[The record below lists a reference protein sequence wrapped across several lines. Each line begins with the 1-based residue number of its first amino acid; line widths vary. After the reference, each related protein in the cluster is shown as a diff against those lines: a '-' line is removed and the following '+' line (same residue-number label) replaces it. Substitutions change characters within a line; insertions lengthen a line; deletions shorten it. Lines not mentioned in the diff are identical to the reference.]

1 MESDAAPGETSPGGS
16 RILRHPA
23 RGRQWEP
30 APAGD
35 REAATAIDEHIA
47 RYFGAPETVW
57 HELASD
63 LVHVDVHV
71 TPPRPDRPLY
81 TLVTSGMSDRPMN
94 VPPVV
99 DARYAELMIVLPP
112 DWPLTAEAFRDE
124 AAYWPVRLLKTIAR
138 LPHAY
143 GTWIGPGHT
152 IPNGDPPEPY
162 APGVP
167 FTGVLVAPV
176 LRCEDAAR
184 TIVTSEGRRI
194 SLLALIP
201 VHQAEMDLKLTSGSD
216 ALYDAFDRAGVSEVL
231 DPGRPSSV

>member
-1 MESDAAPGETSPGGS
+1 M
-16 RILRHPA
+16 
-23 RGRQWEP
+23 
-30 APAGD
+30 D
-35 REAATAIDEHIA
+35 RETATAIEEHIA
-47 RYFGAPETVW
+47 RHFGVAETVW
-57 HELASD
+57 HEIASD
-63 LVHVDVHV
+63 LVHIDVHV
-71 TPPRPDRPLY
+71 TAPSAERPLY
-81 TLVTSGMSDRPMN
+81 TLVTSGMSDLPMN
-94 VPPVV
+94 VPPAV
-99 DARYAELMIVLPP
+99 DTPYAELMMALPS

-143 GTWIGPGHT
+143 GTWIGPGHSV
-152 IPNGDPPEPY
+152 PNGDPPEPY

-167 FTGVLVAPV
+167 FLGVQVAPM

-201 VHQAEMDLKLTSGSD
+201 VHQAELNLKLASGSS

-231 DPGRPSSV
+231 HPGRPSSV

>member
-1 MESDAAPGETSPGGS
+1 MGSHATPDEASPDGS
-16 RILRHPA
+16 QIFRHPA
-23 RGRQWEP
+23 RGREWEP
-30 APAGD
+30 AAAGD
-35 REAATAIDEHIA
+35 PEAVTAIEEHIA

-63 LVHVDVHV
+63 LVHIDVHV
-71 TPPRPDRPLY
+71 TPPSPDRPRY
-81 TLVTSGMSDRPMN
+81 TLVTSGMSDLPMN
-94 VPPVV
+94 VPPAI
-99 DARYAELMIVLPP
+99 DTPYAELMMALPP

-124 AAYWPVRLLKTIAR
+124 AAYWPIRLLKTIAR

-143 GTWIGPGHT
+143 DTWIGPGHSV
-152 IPNGDPPEPY
+152 PNGDPPKPY

-184 TIVTSEGRRI
+184 TIVTSEGKHI

-201 VHQAEMDLKLTSGSD
+201 VHQAEMNLKLASGASV
-216 ALYDAFDRAGVSEVL
+216 LYDAFDRAGVSEVL
-231 DPGRPSSV
+231 DPARPSSV

>member
-1 MESDAAPGETSPGGS
+1 VGSHATPDEASPDGS
-16 RILRHPA
+16 QIFRHPA
-23 RGRQWEP
+23 RGREWEP
-30 APAGD
+30 AAAGD
-35 REAATAIDEHIA
+35 PEAVTAIEEHIA

-63 LVHVDVHV
+63 LVHIDVHV
-71 TPPRPDRPLY
+71 TPPSPDRPRY
-81 TLVTSGMSDRPMN
+81 TLVTSGMSDLPMN
-94 VPPVV
+94 VPPVI
-99 DARYAELMIVLPP
+99 DTPYAELMMALPP

-143 GTWIGPGHT
+143 DTWIGPGHSV
-152 IPNGDPPEPY
+152 PNGDPPKPH

-184 TIVTSEGRRI
+184 TIVTSEGKHI

-201 VHQAEMDLKLTSGSD
+201 VHQAEMNLKLASGASV
-216 ALYDAFDRAGVSEVL
+216 LYDAFDRAGVSEVL
-231 DPGRPSSV
+231 DPARPSSV